1 MIIIRLK
8 FATPSEQYVDWGN
21 NINLIFMM
29 GQNSPPP
36 LNYML
41 TGGSNI
47 NYISMRDQHTPPPIF
62 MRDHNSPR
70 PMNNMLI
77 GVTTSTLSS
86 YPPEVRRGATSG
98 LQRTCWNGS
107 IATIRGQI
115 AMFVGKAPS
124 NWEFLH
130 SCQILKAT
138 KIFIQAPSCGW
149 GLTRIKPKTKHIVD
163 IYIHIYIYIYIWMLH
178 KTCKNLWCPEYVPW
192 HQAYFTIRRGRPWL
206 PTAWN
211 FYGFVQSGDTLK
223 CCF

>member
-1 MIIIRLK
+1 MFAPTWTLLHTFNRHNDHHYHHHIMIIIRLK

-29 GQNSPPP
+29 GQNLPPP

-47 NYISMRDQHTPPPIF
+47 NNISMRDQHSPPPIF
-62 MRDHNSPR
+62 MRDQNSPR

-86 YPPEVRRGATSG
+86 YPPEVRCGATSG

-115 AMFVGKAPS
+115 AMFVGKS
-124 NWEFLH
+124 
-130 SCQILKAT
+130 T
-138 KIFIQAPSCGW
+138 
-149 GLTRIKPKTKHIVD
+149 IKLRVF
-163 IYIHIYIYIYIWMLH
+163 
-178 KTCKNLWCPEYVPW
+178 
-192 HQAYFTIRRGRPWL
+192 A
-206 PTAWN
+206 
-211 FYGFVQSGDTLK
+211 
-223 CCF
+223 